1 MISGSR
7 LILAAAVIGLVGVAM
22 PATVVAQDKKP
33 SVSKHGPE
41 GREDCL
47 SCHATA
53 TDSSKAVPAETH
65 ANRANESCLLCHAK
79 DAAIQTKDAKPFAH
93 AVQGKTNCQMCHK
106 EGKMKAPVTPAE
118 SHPAA
123 AMDNKVCMYC
133 HKNTP
138 AP

>member
-7 LILAAAVIGLVGVAM
+7 LLVVAAVIGLVGVAA
-22 PATVVAQDKKP
+22 PAVAAGQDKKP
-33 SVSKHGPE
+33 TVSKHAPE

-53 TDSSKAVPAETH
+53 TDSTKAVPAESH
-65 ANRANESCLLCHAK
+65 ANRPNESCLLCHAK
-79 DAAIQTKDAKPFAH
+79 DAAIQTKDAPAFAH
-93 AVQGKTNCQMCHK
+93 SPQGKTNCQMCHK
-106 EGKMKAPVTPAE
+106 EGKMKAPVTPAA

-123 AMDNKVCMYC
+123 AMDNKACGLC
-133 HKNTP
+133 HKHVP